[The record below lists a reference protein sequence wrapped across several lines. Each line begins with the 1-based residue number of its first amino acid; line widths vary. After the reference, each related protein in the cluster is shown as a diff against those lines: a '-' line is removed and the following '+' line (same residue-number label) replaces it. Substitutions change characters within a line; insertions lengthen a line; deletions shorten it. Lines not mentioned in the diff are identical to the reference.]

1 MDKYLKLIVQEEEKV
16 RILENR
22 KKEVLDANRIYSEK
36 EKKLDREEEKLSQQR
51 EKYQRIRY
59 YLENSK
65 SCRKNFLRKAV
76 AFGIK
81 CSASFL
87 FFIIATS
94 LLIEKAGSVPFLKC
108 FLGFLVI
115 STVLG
120 MVEYKNVSREY
131 RHLLADY
138 HGDIEEDLKTSKVK
152 LDSVKKEKIKTR
164 DAISANEELL
174 KEIEGVLQALKEEVF
189 SYRSAR
195 NNLIEKL
202 ISELDNYITEQSFPE
217 IDIHKV
223 TEKKIR

>member
-36 EKKLDREEEKLSQQR
+36 EKRLDREEEKLFQQR

-65 SCRKNFLRKAV
+65 SCRKNFLRKAI

-87 FFIIATS
+87 SFIIVTS
-94 LLIEKAGSVPFLKC
+94 LLIEKAASIPSFEC
-108 FLGFLVI
+108 FLSFLVI

-131 RHLLADY
+131 RHLLKDY
-138 HGDIEEDLKTSKVK
+138 HGNIDEDLKTSEDE
-152 LDSVKKEKIKTR
+152 LDNVKKEKIKTK

-202 ISELDNYITEQSFPE
+202 IGELDNYITEQSFPE
-217 IDIHKV
+217 IDIYKV
-223 TEKKIR
+223 TEKKIH